1 MLVCIGILAHEIS
14 RQQAKTVDWV
24 EHTHE
29 VISQVQNLETQI
41 TEVEDGERTFI
52 LTGHDEFLE
61 AYTRSVGATM
71 ESLHLLKR
79 LTSDNPRQQQQLA
92 ILEPLFIERIA
103 WAKRTIAAHHEK
115 GFEAALQLVLNLNGQ
130 RLTNAI
136 KERLVNMTL
145 AEETLLK
152 SRKDASRSAAVWMRW
167 ALLVSTAFGLITFTT
182 TLILLN
188 LETGERLKAERE
200 TRSVAGELE
209 QIVNSA
215 GDGIVGLD
223 AAGIIRFVN
232 PAAVQIFAWEAQEWI
247 GQPWV
252 EKVHYLQA
260 DDSHAVR
267 EQWSIH
273 TTFSDG
279 QSHRGD
285 DEVYLR
291 KDGTRF
297 NLDFTS
303 TPILQDGKLTG
314 AVIVFR
320 DITARRQTE
329 NALRESEEK
338 FRQLADNITDAFWIR
353 SSDMREVHY
362 ISPAF
367 ERIWGRSVESLYANP
382 QLWTDFIVPED
393 RERVLG
399 VFAALTRDAASLDI
413 EYRITRPDGEVR
425 WVRVRGYQVRDAA
438 DKLIRHTGIVTDITE
453 HKQIEARL
461 FQSQKLETVGKLAGG
476 VAHEFNS
483 ILTAII
489 GQSELLLS
497 DLPPGSP
504 HCANAIAI
512 RKAADLAAA
521 LTKQLLAYGRKQIL
535 RPETLNLNLVL
546 ANMEGML
553 CHLMG
558 SDVDVRI
565 VPTVGLQTVKADAG
579 QIEQVIMNIAINAR
593 EAMPHGGKLTLE
605 TSNVAFDPEGLVH
618 YPELKKGN
626 YTMLAITDTGL
637 GMSEE
642 VRKRLFEP
650 FFSTKNVGEG
660 TGLGLATCYGIV
672 KQSGGHISAYSE
684 LGIGTVFKVYLPQT
698 GPEAK
703 AAPRPYKS
711 PGLPRGTETI
721 LLVEDDP
728 SLCEMASLLLQ
739 QLGYTVL
746 AAANGDQALH
756 LLQQR
761 GVQPIDLLFTD
772 AVMPKMKDEDLS
784 NRVLAAHPETK
795 VLFASAYTETA
806 IVHQG
811 VPYPALSLLQ
821 RPFTPTALALKVRE
835 LLDA

>member
-14 RQQAKTVDWV
+14 RQQSDTADWV

-29 VISQVQNLETQI
+29 VLSQVQKLETQI
-41 TEVEDGERTFI
+41 TEVEDGQRTFI

-61 AYTRSVGATM
+61 AYTRGVGATM

-79 LTSDNPRQQQQLA
+79 LTSDNPRQQEQLA
-92 ILEPLFIERIA
+92 ILEPLFIEWIA

-115 GFEAALQLVLNLNGQ
+115 GFEAARQLVLTLNGQ
-130 RLTNAI
+130 RFTNAI

-152 SRKDASRSAAVWMRW
+152 SRKDATKSAAVWMRW
-167 ALLVSTAFGLITFTT
+167 ALLVSTAFGLITLTT
-182 TLILLN
+182 TLTLLN
-188 LETGERLKAERE
+188 IETGERLKAERD
-200 TRSVAGELE
+200 TRSATGELE

-252 EKVHYLQA
+252 EKVHHLQA
-260 DDSHAVR
+260 DDSHDARV
-267 EQWSIH
+267 QWSVH

-291 KDGTRF
+291 KDGTCF

-320 DITARRQTE
+320 DITARKQTE

-338 FRQLADNITDAFWIR
+338 FRQLADNITDVFWIT
-353 SSDMREVHY
+353 SPDMRKIHY
-362 ISPAF
+362 VSPAY
-367 ERIWGRSVESLYANP
+367 ERVWGRSVDSLRAGPHQWVESIL
-382 QLWTDFIVPED
+382 PE
-393 RERVLG
+393 ERG
-399 VFAALTRDAASLDI
+399 RVFAAFAGLGADRSSVSV
-413 EYRITRPDGEVR
+413 EYRISRPDGTIR
-425 WVRVRGYQVRDAA
+425 WLHNRGFAVRDAA
-438 DKLIRHTGIVTDITE
+438 GNVIRHTGIATDITE
-453 HKQIEARL
+453 RRQLEAQL
-461 FQSQKLETVGKLAGG
+461 FQSQKMETVGKLAGG

-497 DLPPGSP
+497 DLPSGSP
-504 HCANAIAI
+504 LCINAIAI

-521 LTKQLLAYGRKQIL
+521 LTQQLLAYGRKQIL
-535 RPETLNLNLVL
+535 QPETLDLNRVL
-546 ANMEGML
+546 AGMEGML
-553 CHLMG
+553 RHLMG
-558 SDVDVRI
+558 SDMDVRI
-565 VPTVGLQTVKADAG
+565 VPAVGLPVVKADAG

-593 EAMPHGGKLTLE
+593 EAMRHGGKLTLE
-605 TSNVAFDPEGLVH
+605 TSLATLDEEYVRRF
-618 YPELKKGN
+618 PELKAGD
-626 YTMLAITDTGL
+626 YVMLGISDTGT

-642 VRKRLFEP
+642 VKAHLFEP
-650 FFSTKNVGEG
+650 FFTTKGVGEG
-660 TGLGLATCYGIV
+660 TGLGLAMCHGII
-672 KQSGGHISAYSE
+672 KQSGGHINVYSE
-684 LGIGTVFKVYLPQT
+684 LGRGSTFKIYLPQVEQLKEVST
-698 GPEAK
+698 ARP
-703 AAPRPYKS
+703 APPD
-711 PGLPRGTETI
+711 LPRGTETI

-728 SLCEMASLLLQ
+728 SLCEMASLLLRR
-739 QLGYTVL
+739 LGYAVL
-746 AAANGDQALH
+746 ATANGDQALH

-761 GVQPIDLLFTD
+761 AAEPIDLLFTD
-772 AVMPKMKDEDLS
+772 VVMPKMSGKDLS
-784 NRVLAAHPETK
+784 DRVLAAHPETK
-795 VLFASAYTETA
+795 VLFTSAYTETA
-806 IVHQG
+806 ILHQG
-811 VPYPALSLLQ
+811 VLDPGVSLLQ
-821 RPFTPTALALKVRE
+821 KPFTPAALALKVRE